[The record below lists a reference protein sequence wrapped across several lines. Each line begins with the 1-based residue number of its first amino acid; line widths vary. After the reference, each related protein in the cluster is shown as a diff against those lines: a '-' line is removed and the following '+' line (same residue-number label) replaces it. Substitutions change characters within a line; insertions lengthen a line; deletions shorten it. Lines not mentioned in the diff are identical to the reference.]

1 MSLRDSAATPLP
13 VRDLLDALTS
23 LPGIGNRSAERIAF
37 HLIKASEKEAMALS
51 KSISDVKHHVS
62 CCAICNNL
70 ADASPCTICSNPSRD
85 PSVVLVVEQPRDLI
99 SLESTG
105 MFQGVYHVLS
115 GRIEPLAGIEA
126 GDIAVQ
132 GLLHRVD
139 EPTLNARGVQVREII
154 LGLNPNLEGDSTA
167 LYLAQELD
175 AREVRVTRLARG
187 LPSGSQIEYAN
198 SQVLADA
205 IQGRRG
211 MHRDETDAV

>member
-1 MSLRDSAATPLP
+1 MSLRDSAATPAP

-23 LPGIGNRSAERIAF
+23 LPGIGKRSAERIAF
-37 HLIKASEKEAMALS
+37 HLIKSSEDDAMALS
-51 KSISDVKHHVS
+51 HAIADVKHKVS
-62 CCAICNNL
+62 CCKICNNL
-70 ADASPCTICSNPSRD
+70 ADSSPCGICDNPSRT

-105 MFQGVYHVLS
+105 MYHGVYHVLAGRLDPLS
-115 GRIEPLAGIEA
+115 GIEP
-126 GDIAVQ
+126 GDIAVAS
-132 GLLHRVD
+132 LLSRIDNPESNSQCAKVV
-139 EPTLNARGVQVREII
+139 EVI

-167 LYLAQELD
+167 LYLASELEE
-175 AREVRVTRLARG
+175 RSVKVTRLARG

-211 MHRDETDAV
+211 LL